1 MSIASSSLLD
11 LASPAPSAIVQLFR
25 GHCTSVVW
33 FLSAL
38 LKLMSATA
46 FAQDARNVLQAASM
60 AMGANN
66 SETIQY
72 SGTEFAVA
80 VGQDYDVFL
89 KILCWSLLKQS

>member
-1 MSIASSSLLD
+1 MSIASSSLLESGTVA
-11 LASPAPSAIVQLFR
+11 LATIVQLFR
-25 GHCTSVVW
+25 GHYTSVVW

-89 KILCWSLLKQS
+89 KIYAGPY